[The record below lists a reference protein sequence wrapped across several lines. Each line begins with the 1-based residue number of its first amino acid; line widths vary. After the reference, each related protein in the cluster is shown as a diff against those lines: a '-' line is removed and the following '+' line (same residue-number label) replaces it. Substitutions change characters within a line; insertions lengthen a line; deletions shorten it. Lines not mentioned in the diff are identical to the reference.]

1 MYFFHCFKYF
11 WSDERN
17 TTFFMTSDVTHT
29 FNRGVLGV
37 FSPFLKQIVYNS
49 LIIKINKHIWKGNAL
64 HMKSKYYILSRSNHV
79 YVYVQ

>member
-17 TTFFMTSDVTHT
+17 TTFCMTSDVTHT
-29 FNRGVLGV
+29 FDRGVLG
-37 FSPFLKQIVYNS
+37 FIIKKKIVYNS
-49 LIIKINKHIWKGNAL
+49 LITKINKKNIWKGNAL